1 MLKPIL
7 ITILFS
13 IFQFGAYSSIIDS
26 LKEIYPTQPNAE
38 KALTLCELCYQLAYS
53 DTKEAI
59 HYGKLGYEA
68 AEKTED
74 KALKAQA
81 LNDWSIPYL
90 VMGDYD
96 SVFVLCNQ
104 SLEIRQE
111 LGDSVGVAKLLNKMA
126 NAQYERGNLDESL
139 ALNLR
144 ALDIFESNDLYGYSG
159 RVLSNIGVIYE
170 KSGLIEKALTN
181 YQKAKEIALE
191 TDNQNAYY
199 SALSSEAVC
208 LSKSGNYI
216 EADQKLNE
224 ALRFYIEEA
233 NTDMIAGVYQNLGF
247 NARLNKNTKKGKHYY
262 ELAYTTYKNNNNESG
277 LGIISCNLGQ
287 VYMDI
292 GQLDSAEAYLAKGLE
307 LAKKN
312 HSYYQLSDAYKG
324 LMRLENLKGNFQI
337 ADEYFNL
344 YEQQVDSIYN
354 SETATAIS
362 EMIVKYD
369 TEAKEKALVNERL
382 ANKNNQL
389 LLILSGVIILILILS
404 IILIQY
410 RRKLYREKVKNEELQ
425 NLEKERGRIAR
436 DLHDNLGA
444 ELTLLTS
451 KIDIEAFKNQ
461 ETTLGQTLDEISE
474 ISKNANHQLRETIW
488 SIHKSTISSQEL
500 LEKIKLYFDRIKNSA
515 SIELKVT
522 NHSST
527 NSFSPAMGLNIFR
540 ICQEALNNA
549 VKYADASIFSI
560 ELDTDRLEIMD
571 NGNGFNLQTVRRGY
585 GLNNMEERAKETEG
599 KLTINSDNNGTQII
613 LEFYK
618 TTLDT
623 I

>member
-1 MLKPIL
+1 MLKLTL

-13 IFQFGAYSSIIDS
+13 AFQFGAFSSVVDS
-26 LKEIYPTQPNAE
+26 LKEIYPDQPNAE

-59 HYGKLGYEA
+59 HYGRLGYEA
-68 AEKTED
+68 AEKTGD
-74 KALKAQA
+74 QALEAQA

-126 NAQYERGNLDESL
+126 NAQYELGNLDESL

-144 ALDIFESNDLYGYSG
+144 ALDIFESNDLKGFAG

-170 KSGLIEKALTN
+170 KSGLFEKALIN
-181 YQKAKEIALE
+181 YRKAKEVALE
-191 TDNQNAYY
+191 TDNSHAYY
-199 SALSSEAVC
+199 TALSSEAVC
-208 LSKSGNYI
+208 LSKLGNYA

-224 ALRFYIEEA
+224 ALSYYIEEA

-247 NARLNKNTKKGKHYY
+247 NARLNKDTQKGKRYY
-262 ELAYTTYKNNNNESG
+262 ELAYTTYETNNNESG
-277 LGIISCNLGQ
+277 LGTISCNLGQ
-287 VYMDI
+287 VYMDL
-292 GQLDSAEAYLAKGLE
+292 GQLDSAETYLNKGLE

-337 ADEYFNL
+337 AEEYFDL

-362 EMIVKYD
+362 EMLVKYD
-369 TEAKEKALVNERL
+369 TETKEKALINERL

-404 IILIQY
+404 IVLIQY

-425 NLEKERGRIAR
+425 SLENERGRIAR

-444 ELTLLTS
+444 ELTLITS
-451 KIDIEAFKNQ
+451 KIDIEAYKNQ
-461 ETTLGQTLDEISE
+461 ETTLGQTLDDISE

-488 SIHKSTISSQEL
+488 SIHNSTISSQEL
-500 LEKIKLYFDRIKNSA
+500 LKKIKSYFDRIKNSA
-515 SIELKVT
+515 SIELIVT
-522 NHSST
+522 NDSPN
-527 NSFSPAMGLNIFR
+527 NSFSPAIGLNLFR
-540 ICQEALNNA
+540 ISQEALNNA
-549 VKYADASIFSI
+549 VKYANASNVSI
-560 ELDTDRLEIMD
+560 KLNTNRLEIVD
-571 NGNGFNLQTVRRGY
+571 NGDGFNLQTVRRGY
-585 GLNNMEERAKETEG
+585 GLNNMAERAKETEG
-599 KLTINSDNNGTQII
+599 KLIIHSDKNGTQII
-613 LEFYK
+613 LEFN
-618 TTLDT
+618 
-623 I
+623 